1 MLGKLKNYNR
11 DELQKIVNE
20 STSYSEVV
28 LKIGYKR
35 TGGGYN
41 AEVKKFLLDNN
52 FDVSSLVGR
61 HLKKI
66 DNTGISKKWLSEI
79 LCENGS
85 GNSNYIKKKLLEWG
99 VKEYKCENPKCGITE
114 WHGEDIVLQLHHIN
128 GNHYDNRLEN
138 LVLLCPNCHSQT
150 TNFCGKHLNEELSK
164 IAISESKMAI
174 ENLLEQEAKRKA
186 EILENR
192 KKNGNYTKEERLERQ
207 KQKEKNKKYCKTC
220 GNEIHG
226 RGKTF
231 CSVKCMIEYQQK
243 NSGVAVDDIIEKSK
257 IVSSFVELAK
267 CFNMSDNGIR
277 KRLKTA
283 GKLDVVRKNID
294 INRRDFSVIQYSI
307 DNKMIKEWNNGRE
320 AGTALGINI
329 SKIYRC
335 CNGKQKTCG
344 GFIWKFKK

>member
-11 DELQKIVNE
+11 NELQKIVNE

-35 TGGGYN
+35 AGGGYN
-41 AEVKKFLLDNN
+41 TELKKYLLNN
-52 FDVSSLVGR
+52 GFDVTSLVGR
-61 HLKKI
+61 HKKKF
-66 DNTGISKKWLSEI
+66 DDTGIPKKWLSEI
-79 LCENGS
+79 LCENSS
-85 GNSNYIKKKLLEWG
+85 GNSNYIKKKLLQWG

-114 WHGEDIVLQLHHIN
+114 WHGEEIILQLHHIN

-150 TNFCGKHLNEELSK
+150 SNFCGKRLNEELSK
-164 IAISESKMAI
+164 IAIDKSKTGM
-174 ENLLEQEAKRKA
+174 ENLLEMESKRKS

-192 KKNGNYTKEERLERQ
+192 KKYGCYTKEERLLR
-207 KQKEKNKKYCKTC
+207 QKEKERNKRFCKVCGKEITGKGKY
-220 GNEIHG
+220 
-226 RGKTF
+226 F
-231 CSVKCMIEYQQK
+231 CSTKCMVEYQQK
-243 NSGVAVDDIIEKSK
+243 NSGVSVDDIIEKSK
-257 IVSSFVELAK
+257 TVSSFVELAK
-267 CFNMSDNGIR
+267 CFNMSDNGIK

-283 GKLDVVRKNID
+283 GKLDIVRKNID

-307 DNKMIKEWNNGRE
+307 DNKIIKEWNNGRE
-320 AGTALGINI
+320 AGNALGINI